1 MLIVRGCFT
10 LSFIFFATLL
20 IKVGTY
26 IVKGDKDVNEKELVL
41 KAKNG
46 DIDAFCSLYSEI
58 KEKLYRYAYYKLGN
72 SHDAQDAVSDC
83 VVSAFEQISNLRKP
97 EYFNSWIFKILSNKC
112 SYYIKHQIFQKENK
126 NIDEVKTLQVE
137 DKHYSEVYEALEKL
151 NSAERELVLL
161 SVVAGFNS
169 KEIAKVIGLTP
180 GGVRSKISRSLKK
193 MREFLE

>member
-1 MLIVRGCFT
+1 MKEGE
-10 LSFIFFATLL
+10 
-20 IKVGTY
+20 
-26 IVKGDKDVNEKELVL
+26 DVNKKELVL

-58 KEKLYRYAYYKLGN
+58 KMKLYHYAYYKLGN
-72 SHDAQDAVSDC
+72 SHDAEDAVSDC

-112 SYYIKHQIFQKENK
+112 SYYIKHQIFQRENE
-126 NIDEVKTLQVE
+126 NLDDMKTLQVE
-137 DKHYSEVYEALEKL
+137 DEYHSEVYEALEKL
-151 NSAERELVLL
+151 NSGERELVLL

-169 KEIAKVIGLTP
+169 KEIANVMGITP
-180 GGVRSKISRSLKK
+180 GGVRSKLSRSLKK